1 MPKLI
6 NIVGNRYGE
15 LTVIRLA
22 DIRLKKRPAWECLCD
37 CGKSRIVMGEQLR
50 GGMAASCG
58 THRTKKFM
66 EYAKKGSANRSP
78 FTKGTNTHSRL
89 YSLWKAMLCRCNNPK
104 HEAYSRYGGRG
115 IVVCEAW
122 GKFAGFREWA
132 LSNGYADDLTI
143 DRVDNDGIYEPSNC
157 RWIPFKDQSRN
168 KRNNIYL
175 QAFGERK
182 LAIEWANDPRCIVT
196 YRRLVKRVSSG
207 QPHEFALTASESEA
221 RRRGCLMREARRR
234 GET

>member
-1 MPKLI
+1 MRNSPHKEI
-6 NIVGNRYGE
+6 H
-15 LTVIRLA
+15 
-22 DIRLKKRPAWECLCD
+22 
-37 CGKSRIVMGEQLR
+37 RICKERVRQQ
-50 GGMAASCG
+50 
-58 THRTKKFM
+58 K
-66 EYAKKGSANRSP
+66 P

-115 IVVCEAW
+115 IVVCEGM

-143 DRVDNDGIYEPSNC
+143 DRVDNDGILPSNC

-182 LAIEWANDPRCIVT
+182 PIEWANDPRCIVT
-196 YRRLVKRVSSG
+196 YRSACQK
-207 QPHEFALTASESEA
+207 EFHPVN
-221 RRRGCLMREARRR
+221 LMSLL
-234 GET
+234 